1 MTQNDVHKIFLIKK
15 NFVILTQ
22 GHSLLI
28 LERGE
33 GRERK
38 EGQKHWLVASPAYPN
53 QGLNPQPRRVLRD
66 QELNPLLFGLWDDAP
81 TNWATLVRARLF
93 FIF

>member
-1 MTQNDVHKIFLIKK
+1 MEYYAALKRIHRKMTQNDVHKIFLIKK

-38 EGQKHWLVASPAYPN
+38 EGQKH
-53 QGLNPQPRRVLRD
+53 
-66 QELNPLLFGLWDDAP
+66 
-81 TNWATLVRARLF
+81 
-93 FIF
+93 